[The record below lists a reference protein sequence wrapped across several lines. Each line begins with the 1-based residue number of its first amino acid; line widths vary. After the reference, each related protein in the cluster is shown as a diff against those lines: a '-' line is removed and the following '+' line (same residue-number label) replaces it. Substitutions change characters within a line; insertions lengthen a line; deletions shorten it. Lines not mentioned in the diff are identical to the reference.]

1 MRLRWG
7 CSLWLLLALS
17 TPTFCFQIP
26 TEVEQQ
32 PTITVRSPGSLI
44 ALPFDEGF
52 ALKCE
57 AKGNPPPVYRWTKD
71 GRDFDPRRDPRLFSE
86 QNTGNFVIPNNRYT
100 TQYQGK
106 YRCYAS
112 NKLGTAITEET
123 EFIVPNVPKFPKEVI
138 PPVEVE
144 VGQSTVLECNPPK
157 GIPPLNIYWMTINLQ
172 HIEQD
177 ERVSMGLNGNL
188 YFSNTLAKDSRGD
201 YCCFAA
207 FPTIR
212 TIVQKNAMAVVV
224 RPVVSY
230 TNESEDNESTA
241 PPIPERHPSL
251 LLPSGDQS
259 EKHIIK
265 GDDLELECIAQGFPT
280 PVIEWTKL
288 GELLPERAAL
298 KNFGKLLTLAK
309 IEEEDKGLYACRAKS
324 SAGEAS
330 HFFKVSVEEPPQW
343 AFEPPRSQLA
353 TIGSD
358 VHIKCSAKGNP
369 TPTITWMMN
378 GELIGDSPTANRK
391 VFGDTIMLH
400 NVQPNDSATYQ
411 CEASNPHGTILANA
425 NLLVI
430 NLAPMVLTNN
440 YLEYSVVQGRDAT
453 MNCEVFSSPPAT
465 IKWTAVDA
473 SKNTNSRRFS
483 VSDNGSL
490 LFRNVVKEDGGQ
502 YSCLASN
509 SEGEAAIVAR
519 LDVKDPTVIVKH
531 PEDLKIMRGAVAQFT
546 CHAFYDPSLR
556 SEFEIQWEK
565 EGEDYLL
572 RSTEDSGYYIDDG
585 ILRILNVSHSD
596 EGTYTCIGR
605 TNLDQD
611 QSKAYLTV
619 LDVPDAPEN
628 VVLSEPRNRS
638 VKLTWL
644 AADDHHSPITEF
656 IIEYEEDNWEPGRW
670 KELQRVPGNH
680 DAVLLSLHGHIN
692 YRFRVSAANDMGTGP
707 PSTLTERCKTPSTAP
722 DRNPDKIKIEGHL
735 PNQMDIS
742 WEPLLPIEHNGPGLE
757 YKVSYRRLDVQD
769 VWSEQMVKRHSFV
782 VKNTPVFVPYEVK
795 IQSRNQRGWAPDPKV
810 VTGYSGEDFPMSS
823 PDDVTVEVMNA
834 TALRVS
840 WKPVP
845 TSELRGHLGGYSVQ
859 WWRTSSLLTAKKI
872 AEDKQSVRV
881 PGNHS
886 RTMIPGLKPF
896 SEYRLSVSV
905 FNTRGSGP
913 NSPQVTFRTP
923 QGVPEKIPILKP
935 TNAQRNSITL
945 VWAPPLESNGVL
957 IGYSL
962 QYQLVNDSLDLDKL
976 QTVNISS
983 PDITQWV
990 LDDLEASS
998 RYKFF
1003 LSACTEVGCGPH
1015 ISEEGTL
1022 PAEHL
1027 FTTPVVAST
1036 ETFDLSSFI
1045 EDLTTA
1051 TEPGSTEMRQP
1062 YSSTAIAFPVNTS
1075 LPTLALSNVRYSIND
1090 TFAKISW
1097 TVEEKRRDSELYI
1110 AYMNHRDGKW
1120 KMSEAINASQTFHV
1134 IEGLR
1139 PGSVYTIRL
1148 QVSHWLDNSYI
1159 VEEVI
1164 QTSGQDS
1171 YLRNAGAS
1179 SKGWFIGVLCAVAVL
1194 TLLALIACFVIRN
1207 KGGKYSVKEKEERQP
1222 DVESKGTNEDAC
1234 EYSDSDEKPLKGSI
1248 HSLDCSDNKEDESGD
1263 SLVEYGDGD
1272 DEFNED
1278 GSFIGEYSGHRHR
1291 GSAEMSGPTSSVA

>member
-224 RPVVSY
+224 RP
-230 TNESEDNESTA
+230 A

-430 NLAPMVLTNN
+430 SG
-440 YLEYSVVQGRDAT
+440 YHVVRYAT

-509 SEGEAAIVAR
+509 SEGEAAIVASSM
-519 LDVKDPTVIVKH
+519 LN
-531 PEDLKIMRGAVAQFT
+531 
-546 CHAFYDPSLR
+546 
-556 SEFEIQWEK
+556 
-565 EGEDYLL
+565 YLL
-572 RSTEDSGYYIDDG
+572 RSTEDSGYRYYIDDG

-962 QYQLVNDSLDLDKL
+962 QYQLGMYFHGLNTHL
-976 QTVNISS
+976 NISS

-1022 PAEHL
+1022 PAEPKD
-1027 FTTPVVAST
+1027 TG
-1036 ETFDLSSFI
+1036 EI
-1045 EDLTTA
+1045 
-1051 TEPGSTEMRQP
+1051 
-1062 YSSTAIAFPVNTS
+1062 S
-1075 LPTLALSNVRYSIND
+1075 LWVWI
-1090 TFAKISW
+1090 K
-1097 TVEEKRRDSELYI
+1097 
-1110 AYMNHRDGKW
+1110 
-1120 KMSEAINASQTFHV
+1120 TFHV

-1164 QTSGQDS
+1164 QTSGQGES
-1171 YLRNAGAS
+1171 HGGLSRWAS

>member
-1 MRLRWG
+1 HIYLKKTYLFSHSVDM
-7 CSLWLLLALS
+7 
-17 TPTFCFQIP
+17 
-26 TEVEQQ
+26 EQQ

-224 RPVVSY
+224 RPGKKTKISPVCLIY
-230 TNESEDNESTA
+230 LTA

-572 RSTEDSGYYIDDG
+572 RSTEDSGYRYYIDDG

-845 TSELRGHLGGYSVQ
+845 TSELRGHLGGYSVS

-1022 PAEHL
+1022 PAE
-1027 FTTPVVAST
+1027 
-1036 ETFDLSSFI
+1036 
-1045 EDLTTA
+1045 
-1051 TEPGSTEMRQP
+1051 Q
-1062 YSSTAIAFPVNTS
+1062 
-1075 LPTLALSNVRYSIND
+1075 
-1090 TFAKISW
+1090 
-1097 TVEEKRRDSELYI
+1097 LYI
-1110 AYMNHRDGKW
+1110 AYMNHRKLLALLPAAVHGTVYWCPNRCAKASWLPAGDGKW

-1164 QTSGQDS
+1164 QTSGQGES
-1171 YLRNAGAS
+1171 HGGAS

>member
-157 GIPPLNIYWMTINLQ
+157 GIPPLNIYWMTISE

-224 RPVVSY
+224 RP
-230 TNESEDNESTA
+230 A

-378 GELIGDSPTANRK
+378 GELIGANRK

-425 NLLVI
+425 NLLYQTQCYFR
-430 NLAPMVLTNN
+430 P
-440 YLEYSVVQGRDAT
+440 SVQ
-453 MNCEVFSSPPAT
+453 SSTRTVPQTPLYDYFR
-465 IKWTAVDA
+465 TAVDA

-619 LDVPDAPEN
+619 LGTEYIEYLFSN
-628 VVLSEPRNRS
+628 WLFLTKTSL

-845 TSELRGHLGGYSVQ
+845 TSELRGHLGGYSVS

-962 QYQLVNDSLDLDKL
+962 QYQLGMYFHGLNTHRILTHGIRCLLTDS
-976 QTVNISS
+976 
-983 PDITQWV
+983 
-990 LDDLEASS
+990 
-998 RYKFF
+998 Y
-1003 LSACTEVGCGPH
+1003 
-1015 ISEEGTL
+1015 
-1022 PAEHL
+1022 
-1027 FTTPVVAST
+1027 
-1036 ETFDLSSFI
+1036 
-1045 EDLTTA
+1045 
-1051 TEPGSTEMRQP
+1051 
-1062 YSSTAIAFPVNTS
+1062 
-1075 LPTLALSNVRYSIND
+1075 
-1090 TFAKISW
+1090 
-1097 TVEEKRRDSELYI
+1097 
-1110 AYMNHRDGKW
+1110 
-1120 KMSEAINASQTFHV
+1120 
-1134 IEGLR
+1134 
-1139 PGSVYTIRL
+1139 
-1148 QVSHWLDNSYI
+1148 
-1159 VEEVI
+1159 
-1164 QTSGQDS
+1164 S

>member
-1022 PAEHL
+1022 PAEH
-1027 FTTPVVAST
+1027 
-1036 ETFDLSSFI
+1036 
-1045 EDLTTA
+1045 
-1051 TEPGSTEMRQP
+1051 
-1062 YSSTAIAFPVNTS
+1062 
-1075 LPTLALSNVRYSIND
+1075 
-1090 TFAKISW
+1090 
-1097 TVEEKRRDSELYI
+1097 
-1110 AYMNHRDGKW
+1110 
-1120 KMSEAINASQTFHV
+1120 
-1134 IEGLR
+1134 
-1139 PGSVYTIRL
+1139 
-1148 QVSHWLDNSYI
+1148 
-1159 VEEVI
+1159 
-1164 QTSGQDS
+1164 S